1 MDLWASFKSY
11 KNDFCSPQVLRC
23 LAMLVS
29 KSQEVKL
36 VESNRYNSV
45 RFANPPNLFTRKN
58 TAYKMSAKEEFTCS
72 SKPAL
77 DSGALYHTN
86 HLPWAMAMLLA
97 EIDLLFISHNRLGLY
112 KWDGLSLD
120 ALDNDSIQQVS
131 ILQGHLIISQFL
143 VGERHEKA
151 EGWSLVFRSCPTYLQ
166 SQGTAQM
173 AYQQKCYE
181 QCQLKDTPQCTCAS
195 LQPYDCGSA
204 VPPIWSRRKVESV
217 H

>member
-1 MDLWASFKSY
+1 
-11 KNDFCSPQVLRC
+11 
-23 LAMLVS
+23 
-29 KSQEVKL
+29 
-36 VESNRYNSV
+36 
-45 RFANPPNLFTRKN
+45 
-58 TAYKMSAKEEFTCS
+58 MSAKEEFTCS

-204 VPPIWSRRKVESV
+204 VPPIWKCTQSV
-217 H
+217 RLIPFWRPVKLHPDTLLQSSLRTTLHNKCFKNETTSFKPRM